1 MKITELNV
9 IEFGGVKDKRIALSD
24 GLNVISG
31 DNETGKSTLLL
42 FIKFIFYG
50 IPKRTA
56 KGTDRE
62 RSLSWSGHRAAGT
75 LTLESNEKKYEIA
88 RNAVA
93 ASKLSETLKITD
105 LQTGVVIDGDPSELF
120 LGVPADVFESSCCI
134 SQLKAAELSRSG
146 AAKAIENMVS
156 TADESIDVKKILER
170 IDEVRKEYKLNRGD
184 GGCLYD
190 TEREISQLR
199 ARQRNATEKYLSFN
213 EASARLEKKQE
224 ELTRCKAE
232 LDSSEQLLRDAEKA
246 KLVKRFDEL
255 SEKKQELENRKSTL
269 SELEASMRSGDFI
282 PNENHTAALKNA
294 AFAYSESLKRL
305 NTASREYE
313 DTCSSVSDEAAALAA
328 EGERLEADGGKE
340 RILSDVRAANKKAR
354 NGKVAAAVLLPIALL
369 CIVLAAFWAALV
381 HSVPLTLGFGA
392 LGMVCAFCGI
402 VLLCLSRKAIKA
414 RDAVCSKYASSF
426 GELEQYLSSCAEAIE
441 KKRADSERT
450 VAARTRMTEAKMN
463 ADTAKERLKALLSL
477 SLDCGSEDGNGLTAL
492 ADTEASRLYN
502 LCNRR
507 REASNEI
514 YALEKLIEND
524 TNYLSQYD
532 EKALRASLTADIL
545 ALTPEKLHEAER
557 RTQFNKAKADSLD
570 REVRNLSEELAGC
583 RAVLDQSPLALAD
596 KIEELEK
603 RLAADTAYYD
613 ALVLAKTA
621 LEQASTA
628 MSGNVTPKI
637 SQKAGEML
645 SLLSDG
651 KHTSVRTTKEL
662 ALSVEQDGFPVDA
675 ELLSGGTRDAAYI
688 CLRLSL
694 LFRIFE
700 NELPP
705 LIMDEAMCQL
715 DDSRAATLLQMLG
728 KFSEDLLQCI
738 IFTCHSR
745 EAELCRRLNVSVN
758 EIRLS

>member
-9 IEFGGVKDKRIALSD
+9 IEFGGIKDRRIALSD

-42 FIKFIFYG
+42 FIKFMFYG
-50 IPKRTA
+50 VPKRSA

-62 RSLSWSGHRAAGT
+62 RSLSWSGHRAKGT
-75 LTLESNEKKYEIA
+75 LTLESNGKKYEIA
-88 RNAVA
+88 RDAVA
-93 ASKLSETLKITD
+93 TAKLSETLKITD
-105 LQTGVVIDGDPSELF
+105 LQTGDAIDGDPSELF

-146 AAKAIENMVS
+146 AARAIENMVS

-184 GGCLYD
+184 GGCLYE
-190 TEREISQLR
+190 TEKEISRLR
-199 ARQRNATEKYLSFN
+199 VQHRNATEKYLSFN
-213 EASARLEKKQE
+213 EASARLEKKQN
-224 ELTRCKAE
+224 ELTRCKTE
-232 LDSSEQLLRDAEKA
+232 LEVSERLLRDAESA
-246 KLVKRFDEL
+246 KLVKRFDDLAER
-255 SEKKQELENRKSTL
+255 KQELEGRKSAL
-269 SELEASMRSGDFI
+269 SKLEASMRSGDFI
-282 PNENHTAALKNA
+282 PNENHTAALKSA

-305 NTASREYE
+305 STASREYE

-328 EGERLEADGGKE
+328 EGERIEADGGRD
-340 RILSDVRAANKKAR
+340 RILSDVRATDKKAR
-354 NGKVAAAVLLPIALL
+354 VGKAVSIVLLSVALL
-369 CIVLAAFWAALV
+369 CTALAAI
-381 HSVPLTLGFGA
+381 SVPLLHAAPPAIGLGA
-392 LGMVCAFCGI
+392 LGIACATCGI

-426 GELEQYLSSCAEAIE
+426 GELAQQLSACADALER
-441 KKRADSERT
+441 KRADSERT
-450 VAARTRMTEAKMN
+450 VAAHTRMTEAKRT
-463 ADTAKERLKALLSL
+463 ADTAKERLKSLLSL
-477 SLDCGSEDGNGLTAL
+477 SLDCGSEDGEGLTAL
-492 ADTEASRLYN
+492 ADAEASRLYD
-502 LCNRR
+502 LCKRR

-514 YALEKLIEND
+514 YTLERLIEND
-524 TNYLSQYD
+524 ANYLSQYD
-532 EKALRASLTADIL
+532 EDALRASLTADIL
-545 ALTPEKLHEAER
+545 ALTPERLREAER

-570 REVRNLSEELAGC
+570 REVRNLSEGLAGY
-583 RAVLDQSPLALAD
+583 RAVLEQSPLALAD

-613 ALVLAKTA
+613 ALMLAKTA

-645 SLLSDG
+645 SLLSNG

-700 NELPP
+700 KELPP

-715 DDSRAATLLQMLG
+715 DDGRAAALLRMLG

-745 EAELCRRLNVSVN
+745 EAELCKRLNVSVN